1 MTKILRATLPGLMA
15 VGTLLAAGLAHAQY
29 AWIDDK
35 GVRHYSDRPPPA
47 TVPAAKVLKA
57 PGKRADDA
65 APAEAQPSQAAPK
78 ADAAPTLAD
87 READYRKR
95 AQERAKQEEKAAADA
110 ARAKAKAQSCD
121 NARRYKAMLDSG
133 IRVVDTG
140 ADGERRYLSDD
151 ERAKRAAEADAM
163 LAECK

>member
-1 MTKILRATLPGLMA
+1 MTKTLRAALPGLMA
-15 VGTLLAAGLAHAQY
+15 AGTLLAASLAHAQY

-65 APAEAQPSQAAPK
+65 PAGEGQPPQAAPK

-110 ARAKAKAQSCD
+110 AKAKAKAQSCD

-133 IRVVDTG
+133 IRMVDTG
-140 ADGERRYLSDD
+140 ADGERRYLNDD
-151 ERAKRAAEADAM
+151 ERARRAAEVNAILAD
-163 LAECK
+163 CN